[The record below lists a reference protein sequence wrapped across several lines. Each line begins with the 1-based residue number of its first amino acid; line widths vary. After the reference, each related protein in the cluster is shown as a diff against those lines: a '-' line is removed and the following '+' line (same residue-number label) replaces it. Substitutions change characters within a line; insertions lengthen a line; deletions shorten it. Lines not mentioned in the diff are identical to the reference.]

1 MLSITDISVRIAGR
15 LLIDHGSA
23 QIVPG
28 ARVGLIGRNGAGKST
43 LFQAIRGE
51 LPTETGTITIP
62 PRWRVGSLAQE
73 APNGPESLIEVVLKA
88 DLERDALLRE
98 AETAH
103 DPHRIAEIQTRLVDI
118 DAHSAPARAA
128 AILSGLGFSSAEQAR
143 PCSEFSGGWRMRVA
157 LAATLFAA
165 PDLLLLDEP
174 TNYLDLEGT
183 LWLEDHLANY
193 PRTVIVISHDRDL
206 LDTSVDQILHLDRGK
221 LTLYRGSY
229 SSFEEQRATR
239 EMLDAKHA
247 KRQEAERKRLQAFVD
262 RFKAK
267 ASKAR
272 QAQSRVKMLEK
283 MRPIAA
289 LVTQDVREI
298 TFPAPE
304 KMLSPPIIAV
314 DDVSVGYDPKNPVLN
329 RVTLRIDTDDRIALL
344 GANGNGKSTLVKLLA
359 NRLAPFSGAI
369 TRAEKIS
376 IAYFAQ
382 HQLDEL
388 SEDSSPY
395 DHVRKLMPDAP
406 ETKVRG
412 RTGAIGFSGKAGD
425 TLVKN
430 LSGGEKARLLLG
442 LATFFGPNM
451 IILDEPTNHLDIDS
465 RAALA
470 EAINEFPGA
479 VIMVSHDRYLI
490 EACADR
496 LWVVADHTVTTY
508 DGDLDDYRRMV
519 LSARGMRTN
528 SRDRGSNERGNGRDR
543 PQRGRS
549 EKRVPLQQKIS
560 EAEAEIARINGIIAK
575 IDTALALPDLF
586 TRDPKQA
593 AQLSKARAGAASALL
608 RAEEEWLAAS
618 SQYDE
623 AAGRATFENASE

>member
-28 ARVGLIGRNGAGKST
+28 ARCGLVGRNGAGKST

-51 LPTETGTITIP
+51 LPTETGTIMIP

-128 AILSGLGFSSAEQAR
+128 AILSGLGFSSADQAR

-239 EMLDAKHA
+239 ETLDAKHA
-247 KRQEAERKRLQAFVD
+247 KRQEAERRRLQAFVD

-272 QAQSRVKMLEK
+272 QAQSRVKMLERMK
-283 MRPIAA
+283 PIAA

-298 TFPAPE
+298 NFPVPE

-314 DDVSVGYDPKNPVLN
+314 DDVSVGYDPKKPVLN
-329 RVTLRIDTDDRIALL
+329 RVTLRIDNDDRIALL

-359 NRLAPFSGAI
+359 NRLDAFSGTI

-388 SEDSSPY
+388 SEDGSPY

-496 LWVVADHTVTTY
+496 LWVVADQTVTTY

-528 SRDRGSNERGNGRDR
+528 PRDRGSNGRDKPAR
-543 PQRGRS
+543 NGN
-549 EKRVPLQQKIS
+549 EKRLPLKQKIS
-560 EAEAEIARINGIIAK
+560 KAEAEIARINGIIAK

-593 AQLSKARAGAASALL
+593 ARLSKARAGAASALQ

-623 AAGRATFENASE
+623 AAG

>member
-1 MLSITDISVRIAGR
+1 MLSITEISIRIAGR

-23 QIVPG
+23 QITPG
-28 ARVGLIGRNGAGKST
+28 ARVGFVGRNGVGKST
-43 LFQAIRGE
+43 LFRAIRGE
-51 LPTETGTITIP
+51 LPTETGSITIP
-62 PRWRVGSLAQE
+62 SRWRIGSLAQE
-73 APNGPESLIEVVLKA
+73 APDGPESLLEVVLKA
-88 DLERDALLRE
+88 DLEREALLRE

-103 DPHRIAEIQTRLVDI
+103 DPGRIADIQNRLVDI

-128 AILSGLGFSSAEQAR
+128 SILSGLGFSTGDQAR
-143 PCSEFSGGWRMRVA
+143 SCSEFSGGWRMRVA
-157 LAATLFAA
+157 LASTLFAA

-221 LTLYRGSY
+221 LTLYKGTY

-247 KRQEAERKRLQAFVD
+247 KRQADERKRLQAFVD

-272 QAQSRVKMLEK
+272 QAQSRVKMLERMK
-283 MRPIAA
+283 PVTA

-298 TFPAPE
+298 SFPIPE

-314 DDVSVGYDPKNPVLN
+314 DNVSVGYDPKTPVLN
-329 RVTLRIDTDDRIALL
+329 RVTLRIDADDRIALL

-359 NRLAPFSGAI
+359 SKLSPFSGHV
-369 TRAEKIS
+369 TRAEKLS
-376 IAYFAQ
+376 IGYFAQ
-382 HQLDEL
+382 HQVDEL
-388 SEDSSPY
+388 DLEGSTY
-395 DHVRKLMPDAP
+395 DHIRRLMPEAP
-406 ETKVRG
+406 ESKVRG
-412 RTGAIGFSGKAGD
+412 RAGALGFSGKAAD
-425 TLVKN
+425 TIVKS

-479 VIMVSHDRYLI
+479 IIMVSHDRYLI
-490 EACADR
+490 EACADQ
-496 LWVVADHTVTTY
+496 LWVVADRAVTTY
-508 DGDLDDYRRMV
+508 DGDLDDYRRMI
-519 LSARGMRTN
+519 LSARGLRTN
-528 SRDRGSNERGNGRDR
+528 SRDRNSTERDNGGNK
-543 PQRGRS
+543 PQRGKA
-549 EKRVPLQQKIS
+549 EKRTPLKQRIS
-560 EAEAEIARINGIIAK
+560 QAEAEIARINGIIAK

-608 RAEEEWLAAS
+608 RAEEEWLEAS
-618 SQYDE
+618 SAYD
-623 AAGRATFENASE
+623 GVTG

>member
-1 MLSITDISVRIAGR
+1 MLSITDVSVRLAGR
-15 LLIDHGSA
+15 LLIDHGTA

-28 ARVGLIGRNGAGKST
+28 ARVGLVGRNGTGKST
-43 LFQAIRGE
+43 LFKVIRGE
-51 LPTETGTITIP
+51 LATESGTIAIP

-73 APNGPESLIEVVLKA
+73 APNGPESLIEVVLAA

-98 AETAH
+98 ADTAR

-128 AILSGLGFSSAEQAR
+128 AILSGLGFSSADQAR

-239 EMLDAKHA
+239 EMLDAKQA
-247 KRQEAERKRLQAFVD
+247 KRQDAERKRLQAFVD

-272 QAQSRVKMLEK
+272 QAQSRVKMLERMK
-283 MRPIAA
+283 PIAA

-298 TFPAPE
+298 VFPAPE
-304 KMLSPPIIAV
+304 KVLSPPIIAV
-314 DDVSVGYDPKNPVLN
+314 DDVSVGYDPKSPVLN
-329 RVTLRIDTDDRIALL
+329 RVTLRIDNDDRIALL

-359 NRLAPFSGAI
+359 NRLAPFSGSV
-369 TRAEKIS
+369 TRAEKLS

-388 SEDSSPY
+388 NEEGSPY
-395 DHVRKLMPDAP
+395 GHVRKLMPDAP
-406 ETKVRG
+406 EAKVRA
-412 RTGAIGFSGKAGD
+412 RAGAIGFSGKAAD
-425 TLVKN
+425 TRVAS

-496 LWVVADHTVTTY
+496 LWVVADHAVTNF

-519 LSARGMRTN
+519 LSARGLRV
-528 SRDRGSNERGNGRDR
+528 NERDNSERNGGRDKQERGKTERR
-543 PQRGRS
+543 P
-549 EKRVPLQQKIS
+549 PLKQKIA
-560 EAEAEIARINGIIAK
+560 EAETEIARISGIIAK

-586 TRDPKQA
+586 TRDPRQA
-593 AQLSKARAGAASALL
+593 AQLSKARASAANALE
-608 RAEEEWLAAS
+608 RAEEQWLQAS

-623 AAGRATFENASE
+623 ASG